1 MTYSLPKAVN
11 IKQNKI
17 AVVNWVFCQS
27 SRLRTVWKY
36 TNILV
41 LMILKVRKDFMELNR
56 SKAIFRSTLSVIFCI
71 LLWLVWLN
79 NAHFGYGL
87 KDLLPLPRWCSCLW
101 MWELMTSWVGQGIW
115 ISIMCDSRHFRV
127 RAQNTCNGWLRD
139 NVWPEMVTLKLTSQK
154 LHSLVILTVTHALS
168 WLKNSQILTCN
179 NILDS
184 AKLSPVNHRLYLFV

>member
-1 MTYSLPKAVN
+1 MTYSLPLAVN

-27 SRLRTVWKY
+27 FRLRTVWKY

-79 NAHFGYGL
+79 NAHFRYGL
-87 KDLLPLPRWCSCLW
+87 KDLLPLPKWCSCLW
-101 MWELMTSWVGQGIW
+101 MWELMTCWVGQGTW
-115 ISIMCDSRHFRV
+115 ISIMCDSRHF
-127 RAQNTCNGWLRD
+127 
-139 NVWPEMVTLKLTSQK
+139 QK
-154 LHSLVILTVTHALS
+154 W
-168 WLKNSQILTCN
+168 WLKNWPAKTFNHWSSWRSHTHSQG
-179 NILDS
+179 S
-184 AKLSPVNHRLYLFV
+184 HRLYLFV

>member
-1 MTYSLPKAVN
+1 MTYSALGGEYKAKQNRSRKLGVLPKFQ
-11 IKQNKI
+11 IKNCLKI
-17 AVVNWVFCQS
+17 HEYPS
-27 SRLRTVWKY
+27 TDDSEGK
-36 TNILV
+36 
-41 LMILKVRKDFMELNR
+41 KDFMELNR

-87 KDLLPLPRWCSCLW
+87 KDLLPLPKWCSCLW

-139 NVWPEMVTLKLTSQK
+139 NVWPEMATLKLTSQK

-179 NILDS
+179 NILDW
-184 AKLSPVNHRLYLFV
+184 AKSSPVNHRLYLFV